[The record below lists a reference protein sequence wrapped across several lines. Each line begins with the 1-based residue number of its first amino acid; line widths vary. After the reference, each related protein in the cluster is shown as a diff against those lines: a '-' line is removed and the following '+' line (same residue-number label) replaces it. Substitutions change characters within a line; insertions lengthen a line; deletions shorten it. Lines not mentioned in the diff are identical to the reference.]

1 MQEDMGPISIL
12 KIRIIRYVPSHMAIS
27 EYLVAGVGI
36 VIAKLM
42 EFDRATP
49 Y

>member
-12 KIRIIRYVPSHMAIS
+12 KIQIIRYVPSHIAMS
-27 EYLVAGVGI
+27 ESLLAEVGI